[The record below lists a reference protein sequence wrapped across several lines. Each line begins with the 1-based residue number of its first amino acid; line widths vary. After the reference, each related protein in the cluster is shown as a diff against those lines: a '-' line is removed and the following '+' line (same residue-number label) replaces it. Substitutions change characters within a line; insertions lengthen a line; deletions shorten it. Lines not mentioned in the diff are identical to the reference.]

1 MRYRLAPFTLIGATT
16 RSGLITRP
24 LRERF
29 GIPLR
34 LVFYEPAELATIAS
48 RAARVLGIE
57 LRPDGAA
64 EIAQRS
70 RGTPRV
76 AIRLLRR
83 VRDFAAVN
91 GLSSVDASAA
101 DGALQRLD
109 VDVRGLDGMDRR
121 YLRCIAENYSGGPV
135 GVETIAAALGDERD
149 VIEEVIEPYLIQEG
163 FVQRTSRGRTLT
175 QTAFRHLGLP
185 MPASLPA
192 QLDLLTQLPL
202 ETEVDESA

>member
-1 MRYRLAPFTLIGATT
+1 LIGATT

-34 LVFYEPAELATIAS
+34 LVFYEPEELGTIVS

-57 LRPDGAA
+57 LLPDGAA
-64 EIAQRS
+64 EIARRS

-83 VRDFAAVN
+83 IRDFAAVT
-91 GLSSVDASAA
+91 GLASVNAVAA
-101 DGALQRLD
+101 DAALLRLD

-121 YLRCIAENYSGGPV
+121 YLRCIAENYAGGPV

-149 VIEEVIEPYLIQEG
+149 VVEEVIEPYLLQEG
-163 FVQRTSRGRTLT
+163 FVQRTPRGRLLT
-175 QTAFRHLGLP
+175 RNAFRHLDLP
-185 MPASLPA
+185 VPASMPA
-192 QLDLLTQLPL
+192 QLDLLTPLPC
-202 ETEVDESA
+202 ETENPC